1 MSKNLKSFV
10 FSFTI
15 VLLLISCPVDKTNAR
30 NIVEMDITSFNSNNQ
45 IYTEAVTSQQL
56 KAQIGFFK
64 EALDQF
70 GATSPEQVVALWI
83 KGFKER
89 NGVLQYS
96 VLCDKLKG
104 KFVKNLG
111 EASNSFWI
119 IGASSPSLQNHEII
133 RNKKLSNSSYEIT
146 VQLTWVATQYSKS
159 EKKTLIIVK
168 EKNKW
173 CIEDIR

>member
-1 MSKNLKSFV
+1 
-10 FSFTI
+10 
-15 VLLLISCPVDKTNAR
+15 
-30 NIVEMDITSFNSNNQ
+30 MDITSFNNNQ

-56 KAQIGFFK
+56 KAQILFFK

-70 GATSPEQVVALWI
+70 GAISPKQVVELWV
-83 KGFKER
+83 KGFEER

-96 VLCDKLKG
+96 VLCDKLKD

-119 IGASSPSLQNHEII
+119 IGGSSPSLQKYEIVS
-133 RNKKLSNSSYEIT
+133 NKKLSNSSYETT
-146 VQLTWVATQYSKS
+146 VKLTWVATQYNKS
-159 EKKTLIIVK
+159 EIKTLIIVN